1 MCGPKFCSMRI
12 TADVRAY
19 AAEHGLDSEEAI
31 EAVMNEGMAEKSRE
45 FAEHG
50 KRVYLPITQ

>member
-1 MCGPKFCSMRI
+1 MRE
-12 TADVRAY
+12 Y

-31 EAVMNEGMAEKSRE
+31 EAALQRKAEGMAEKSRE

-50 KRVYLPITQ
+50 NRVYLPITQ

>member
-1 MCGPKFCSMRI
+1 MRI

-31 EAVMNEGMAEKSRE
+31 EAALEVGMAEKSAE

-50 KRVYLPITQ
+50 NRVYLPITQ